1 MDRFDDRPLRA
12 LLEELAARSPAPSGG
27 AAAGWGCAIGAG
39 VVEMAAAF
47 GELDDVATEAREL
60 RARALDLAGRDGEGY
75 EPVLEALRLPR
86 DDPGR
91 ASRLAG
97 ALSGAAEVPLQI
109 ALAAARVAELAAT
122 AAREGKRSVRGDATA
137 GAALAA
143 GACEAAA
150 GIVEEN
156 VGGREPPDPRVA
168 QVQDAVHRARLAAHT
183 QEM

>member
-1 MDRFDDRPLRA
+1 LSYFDDRPLRA
-12 LLEELAARSPAPSGG
+12 LLDELAARSPAPSGG

-39 VVEMAAAF
+39 LVEMAAAF
-47 GELDDVATEAREL
+47 GELDEIGSEAREL
-60 RARALDLAGRDGEGY
+60 RARALELARRDGEGFA
-75 EPVLEALRLPR
+75 PVLAALRLPR
-86 DDPGR
+86 SDSER

-97 ALSGAAEVPLQI
+97 ALSDAAEAPLQI
-109 ALAAARVAELAAT
+109 ALAAARVAELAAAT
-122 AAREGKRSVRGDATA
+122 AREGKRSVRGDATA

-168 QVQDAVHRARLAAHT
+168 QARDAVHRARRAAHT
-183 QEM
+183 PGV